1 MSLSFQTEDYTV
13 FLAETS
19 VQLTDAEKA
28 RQAIKRDVKI
38 RRSHL
43 FAIFDAVAHFAC
55 SHLLAPQGCAA
66 FELPRSPWI
75 IVVGDDMHFAWG
87 PEAFPEDSLNA
98 AIKAANHFVI
108 VTSGP
113 APMPYKVAAT
123 VAARDRKNALLIE
136 SLPHQQEAWL
146 SRIEAIRGDN
156 PPILMSV
163 PQPSEGAA

>member
-1 MSLSFQTEDYTV
+1 MSLSIQTEDFTV
-13 FLAETS
+13 FFAETS
-19 VQLTDAEKA
+19 VQSTDPEKA

-43 FAIFDAVAHFAC
+43 FPILHAVAHFAC
-55 SHLLAPQGCAA
+55 SHLFVPQGCAA

-87 PEAFPEDSLNA
+87 PEAFPEVSLNA
-98 AIKAANHFVI
+98 AIKAADHFVI
-108 VTSGP
+108 VTSGL
-113 APMPYKVAAT
+113 APMPYRVAAT
-123 VAARDRKNALLIE
+123 VTARDRKNALLIE

-163 PQPSEGAA
+163 PKPSEGAA